1 MMMPERESS
10 PEPAAKAG
18 ENDVER
24 RLRALGSSCAV
35 PAAAVLVT
43 SGVVGWKA
51 VGASAADW
59 MNSAPGGSFLA
70 AVCGMLLV
78 LLASA
83 AYGRILR
90 RQADL
95 EAEEAADLEGAGE
108 ARDVEAVVGE
118 GGAMPSA
125 AAAAA
130 AAVAAAAEA
139 AAEPAAVAAAPAA
152 AAPAA
157 AAPAAAAPAAAAP
170 AAASPEAAA
179 ALARLRAFSWA
190 TGTCFGMLA
199 VAAVLGALA
208 ADGGKAPLLGVVV
221 CVAVVFAMRARWPT
235 RGAFESAFPATGQ
248 DGGENLAG
256 GRR

>member
-157 AAPAAAAPAAAAP
+157 A
-170 AAASPEAAA
+170 SPEAAA

>member
-18 ENDVER
+18 EDDVER

-95 EAEEAADLEGAGE
+95 EAEAAADLEGAGE

-139 AAEPAAVAAAPAA
+139 AAEPAAVA

>member
-1 MMMPERESS
+1 MPERESS

-18 ENDVER
+18 EDDVER

-95 EAEEAADLEGAGE
+95 EAEAAADLEGAGE

-139 AAEPAAVAAAPAA
+139 AAEPAAVA